1 MNTHP
6 DIFGLD
12 PLPFPFPPR
21 GHRHG
26 PHNDPYVKET
36 TKVAEIK
43 DRFMKTRY
51 KVALTDFDGM
61 PGHDDLTR
69 EDSFFQVTAVSYG
82 GENPLEIVHRD
93 FRNYED
99 AVGFF
104 KKTVD

>member
-12 PLPFPFPPR
+12 PMP
-21 GHRHG
+21 
-26 PHNDPYVKET
+26 NNTYKCNYTDPYIKET

-61 PGHDDLTR
+61 HGHDDLTHK
-69 EDSFFQVTAVSYG
+69 DIFF
-82 GENPLEIVHRD
+82 
-93 FRNYED
+93 
-99 AVGFF
+99 
-104 KKTVD
+104 

>member
-1 MNTHP
+1 MNIHP

-26 PHNDPYVKET
+26 PHADPYVKET

-51 KVALTDFDGM
+51 KVALTDFDGV
-61 PGHDDLTR
+61 PEHDDLTR
-69 EDSFFQVTAVSYG
+69 
-82 GENPLEIVHRD
+82 P
-93 FRNYED
+93 D
-99 AVGFF
+99 AIF
-104 KKTVD
+104 